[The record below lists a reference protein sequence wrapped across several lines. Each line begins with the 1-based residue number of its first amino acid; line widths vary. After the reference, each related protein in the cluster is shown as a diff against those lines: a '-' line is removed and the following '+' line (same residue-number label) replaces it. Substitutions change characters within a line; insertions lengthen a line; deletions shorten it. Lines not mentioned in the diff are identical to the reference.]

1 MNSDRV
7 LRLFLFCK
15 NSLHLTGVQHNLAY
29 DYDLFVIGAGSG
41 GLAAAERAVSYG
53 ASVAI
58 AEQSKP
64 GGACVNHGCIP
75 EKLLDYAAGFRRLE
89 QVAVSYG
96 WKESNREFDWSKFVR
111 AEEQHIQHLQKLHL
125 HHLQEGNVQFIQGQA
140 HLLDA
145 HTVAVGDRSI
155 TADKILIA
163 VGAKPSKPAIPGIE
177 NTITWHQ
184 LYHLPQQPQSLA
196 VIGADPIGVKIAGS
210 LNALGSHVTQ
220 IISEDH
226 MLATFDAELAQEIQ
240 KNLSKQGVR
249 VLSKT
254 RVTRIERTEDGFRLA
269 LSGQSNTEQPDFL
282 TVDAVLMDA
291 PRQPNLAGLDLEKAD
306 IQLTTTG
313 AIRVDEF
320 SRTTQSSIFA
330 IGDCT
335 ERMPL
340 TPSAIAQG
348 RAFADTEFGGKSFSV
363 RLDWVPIS
371 LASQPEAATVG
382 LSESQARQKFGDA
395 VFCYYARFRP
405 LLYCLAEGDEQ
416 MFIKVVVNRQDSER
430 VLGVHM
436 MGDRAVDIV
445 QSLAVSLKLGVT
457 KHDLDSAIGIHP
469 SSAEEIFSL

>member
-1 MNSDRV
+1 MV
-7 LRLFLFCK
+7 
-15 NSLHLTGVQHNLAY
+15 Y

-58 AEQSKP
+58 AEHSKP
-64 GGACVNHGCIP
+64 GGACVNYGCIP
-75 EKLLDYAAGFRRLE
+75 EKLLDYAASFRSLE
-89 QVAVSYG
+89 QAAVSYG
-96 WKESNREFDWSKFVR
+96 WKESNRKFDWSKFVR
-111 AEEQHIQHLQKLHL
+111 AKEQHIQHLQGLHL
-125 HHLQEGNVQFIQGQA
+125 HHLQEGNVQFVQGQA

-163 VGAKPSKPAIPGIE
+163 AGAKPSKPSIPGIE
-177 NTITWHQ
+177 HTITWHE

-196 VIGADPIGVKIAGS
+196 VVGADPIGVKIAGS

-220 IISEDH
+220 IIAEDH
-226 MLATFDAELAQEIQ
+226 ILTTFDAELAQEIQ

-249 VLSKT
+249 FLPKT
-254 RVTRIERTEDGFRLA
+254 SVAKIEKKESGFCLT
-269 LSGQSNTEQPDFL
+269 LSGQANTEQLDSL
-282 TVDAVLMDA
+282 TVDAVLVDA

-306 IQLTTTG
+306 IQLTATG
-313 AIRVDEF
+313 AVWVDEF

-348 RAFADTEFGGKSFSV
+348 RAFADTEFGKKSSSV
-363 RLDWVPIS
+363 RLNWVPIS

-395 VFCYYARFRP
+395 VFCYRTQFRP

-416 MFIKVVVNRQDSER
+416 MFVKVVVNRQDSER
-430 VLGVHM
+430 VLGVHIA
-436 MGDRAVDIV
+436 GDRAVDIV
-445 QSLAVSLKLGVT
+445 QSLAVSLRLGAT